1 MKCLN
6 SNALKIVAIIAMT
19 IDHLAW
25 LIFPIYDTSFL
36 PVLMHIIGR
45 ITCPIMCFF
54 IAEGYYHTKNLK
66 KYILRL
72 FIFALISHVPYMLQS
87 TNFKEYGW
95 LSLIPFATGNGI
107 NRFLNQ
113 TSVIFSLLIGL
124 LMLDVANKNI
134 KYIYKIFL
142 ILLLCLLAF
151 PCDWSC
157 IASLIILS
165 IGTNRGKP
173 LKQIL
178 FSLFYISIYVV
189 VYYFSINKVY
199 GLIQYGVI
207 LSIPL
212 LMLYNGKRGK
222 KSKFMK
228 WIFYIYYPLHL
239 LILGLIGL
247 F

>member
-25 LIFPIYDTSFL
+25 LIFPSYDTSFL

-134 KYIYKIFL
+134 KYIYL
-142 ILLLCLLAF
+142 
-151 PCDWSC
+151 
-157 IASLIILS
+157 
-165 IGTNRGKP
+165 
-173 LKQIL
+173 
-178 FSLFYISIYVV
+178 
-189 VYYFSINKVY
+189 
-199 GLIQYGVI
+199 
-207 LSIPL
+207 
-212 LMLYNGKRGK
+212 
-222 KSKFMK
+222 
-228 WIFYIYYPLHL
+228 
-239 LILGLIGL
+239 
-247 F
+247 